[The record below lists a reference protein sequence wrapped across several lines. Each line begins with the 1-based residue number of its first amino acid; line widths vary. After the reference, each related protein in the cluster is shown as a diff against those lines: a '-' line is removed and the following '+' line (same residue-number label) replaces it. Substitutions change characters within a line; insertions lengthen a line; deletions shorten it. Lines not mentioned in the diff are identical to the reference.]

1 MRTKQSRL
9 IVDTNL
15 WISYLITKGFKRL
28 DKLLYNDTARLIFSQ
43 ELIDEFIEV
52 AKRPKFR
59 KYFSDDDVHRLL
71 ELFDTY
77 GEYVEVKSSTNICR
91 DSKDNFLLSLSL
103 DSQANYLITGDN
115 DLLDL
120 KNFGKTNILTITDF
134 ELLLK

>member
-1 MRTKQSRL
+1 MRTKPSK
-9 IVDTNL
+9 IIIDTNL

-28 DKLLYNDTARLIFSQ
+28 DKLIYNDKARLIFSQ